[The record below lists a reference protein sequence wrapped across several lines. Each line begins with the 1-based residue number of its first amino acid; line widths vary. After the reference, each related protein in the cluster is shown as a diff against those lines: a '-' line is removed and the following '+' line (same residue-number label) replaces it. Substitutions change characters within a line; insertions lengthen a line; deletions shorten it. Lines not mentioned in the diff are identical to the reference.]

1 MVMATSKRQLFI
13 LEANTVTERHE
24 LNRSITCMLPLP
36 DNLLA
41 VSMAKVG
48 GSVRAMP
55 SFYT

>member
-1 MVMATSKRQLFI
+1 MVVATSKRQLFI
-13 LEANTVTERHE
+13 FEANTVTERHE

-36 DNLLA
+36 SNLLA

-55 SFYT
+55 SF